1 MDTTIMDD
9 SEGHY
14 DCFGGVSGK
23 QDSMNAVIAQE

>member
-1 MDTTIMDD
+1 MDD

-14 DCFGGVSGK
+14 DCFGGGGGVSGK